1 MNPVRSHEATEV
13 LRPPV
18 GWDDGDPDALPRG
31 VELPVRR
38 SENGF
43 QMTSWW
49 KPTADELERLNAG
62 GVVELVCV
70 GTRHPIVS
78 LGVACPELENGGLGR
93 ADVSAA
99 R

>member
-1 MNPVRSHEATEV
+1 MNPVRVSEATET
-13 LRPPV
+13 LKPPA
-18 GWDDGDPDALPRG
+18 GWDDGDPHLPRG

-49 KPTADELERLNAG
+49 RPTPEELETLNAG

-70 GTRHPIVS
+70 GTAHPIVA
-78 LGVACPELENGGLGR
+78 LGVADPVLE
-93 ADVSAA
+93 AA
-99 R
+99 PGFAR

>member
-31 VELPVRR
+31 VEL
-38 SENGF
+38 
-43 QMTSWW
+43 
-49 KPTADELERLNAG
+49 
-62 GVVELVCV
+62 VCI